1 MWAGVVYS
9 CRTFRICWCKVGV
22 MSEAG
27 MAIFLAGTRG
37 ADGNPTLHFKI
48 ILCAFLAE
56 IRLPFPQD
64 LMGHCGNFPY
74 PDLSSSQYWT

>member
-1 MWAGVVYS
+1 
-9 CRTFRICWCKVGV
+9 
-22 MSEAG
+22 

-56 IRLPFPQD
+56 IRLPFPQH
-64 LMGHCGNFPY
+64 LMGHCGNFILTFLLPSTGLNIEPYFQLEAIQWLPY
-74 PDLSSSQYWT
+74 PRT